1 MDITANQK
9 RQRDKENIVWIVF
22 ALSAAFLASFNPIL
36 YKRMLKDAD
45 AVVVVWGVTLLA
57 LPLLGLFT
65 FALTPQLPSLD
76 WLFVVGVLGSAGLN
90 AIAHLASTRAL
101 KLADVSLV
109 TPLLIFSPV
118 FTVLISAVFLG
129 EIPSMQG
136 LLGVGL
142 ILLGAYWLNH
152 RSGSGWFT
160 PFKSLAFAPGVT
172 LVLLAGLLWAVTPLF
187 EKTAILHTNPES
199 PRLAA
204 FVVDALLVASLTP
217 SVIARGRSSIERL
230 LIHRRE
236 FFLAGLI
243 AGIAPVLGY
252 TAFSLGFVGYVAT
265 LFKLSTL
272 MTMIWSFLFLKERGL
287 AQRLPASLV
296 MIIGVVL
303 IVS

>member
-1 MDITANQK
+1 M
-9 RQRDKENIVWIVF
+9 WIVF

-45 AVVVVWGVTLLA
+45 SLVVVWGVTLLA
-57 LPLLGLFT
+57 LPLLGALT
-65 FALTPQLPSLD
+65 FALTPQLPRLD
-76 WLFVVGVLGSAGLN
+76 WLFAIGVLGSAGLN
-90 AIAHLASTRAL
+90 VIAHLASTRAL

-152 RSGSGWFT
+152 DPATGWFA
-160 PFKSLAFAPGVT
+160 PIKSLDFTPAIV
-172 LVLLAGLLWAVTPLF
+172 LVLLAGFLWAITPLF

-199 PRLAA
+199 PRFAA
-204 FVVDALLVASLTP
+204 FAVDALLVIVLTP
-217 SVIARGRSSIERL
+217 AVIARGRPSIGKL
-230 LIHRRE
+230 FLHRRE

-252 TAFSLGFVGYVAT
+252 TAFSLGFVGYVTT

-272 MTMIWSFLFLKERGL
+272 MTMLWSFLFLKERGL

-296 MIIGVVL
+296 MVIGVIL
-303 IVS
+303 IAS